1 MEEWTPE
8 QVRGDEDRTM
18 MNRSRHLAAIAL
30 AFALAACGSGAESQ
44 GNTTAVDNAFI
55 ANTAIGVPDN
65 AVTPEASEVLPHAT
79 PPGEPATADAI
90 PAAFRGRWSL
100 VPDDCDPARD
110 DAKGLMVIDADSL
123 TFYESRGVPT
133 HIAVLTP
140 DKIMLDLD
148 FTGEGQTWTR
158 TTTFTLL
165 ADGKTLVR
173 EETDP
178 ITALRYH
185 RCNA

>member
-1 MEEWTPE
+1 MTGRF
-8 QVRGDEDRTM
+8 VRCV
-18 MNRSRHLAAIAL
+18 SACAAAL
-30 AFALAACGSGAESQ
+30 AIAACGSGPESQ
-44 GNTTAVDNAFI
+44 SNTANNALV
-55 ANTAIGVPDN
+55 ANTAIGVPEN

-79 PPGEPATADAI
+79 RPGEPATVDAI
-90 PAAFRGRWSL
+90 PAAYQGRWGL

-110 DAKGLMVIDADSL
+110 DAKGLMTVAADSL
-123 TFYESRGVPT
+123 TFYESRGLPT
-133 HIAVLTP
+133 HIAVLAP
-140 DKIMLDLD
+140 DKITLDLD

-165 ADGKTLVR
+165 DDGKTLVR

-178 ITALRYH
+178 ATALRYH

>member
-1 MEEWTPE
+1 MI
-8 QVRGDEDRTM
+8 RL
-18 MNRSRHLAAIAL
+18 RHLAAVALTAAL
-30 AFALAACGSGAESQ
+30 AGCGSEPPSDS
-44 GNTTAVDNAFI
+44 NTAAADNAFV
-55 ANTAIGVPDN
+55 ANTAIGVPEN

-79 PPGEPATADAI
+79 PPGEPISADAI
-90 PAAFRGRWSL
+90 PASFRGRWGL

-110 DAKGLMVIDADSL
+110 DAKGLMTVAADSL
-123 TFYESRGVPT
+123 TFYESRGTPT
-133 HIAVLTP
+133 QVSVLTP
-140 DKIMLDLD
+140 DKITLDLD

-165 ADGKTLVR
+165 DDGKTLVR

-178 ITALRYH
+178 ATALRYH